1 MTDPKTKPTSP
12 SSGSRAK
19 LSQPELFSSLMLKQR
34 KHEKLLTK
42 VEKTSARL
50 ERRKARFMALEADIA
65 ALESRLSEPRKG
77 RLGQQAASDGKLKR
91 ARLIFNPNSGR
102 DNEDNAAR
110 LAKIVS
116 SLRAHGI
123 EARVG
128 LKTSG
133 GSARQLACQAVEAGD
148 TLVVVAAG
156 DGTIGDVAAQL
167 IGTSTVLGIIPIG
180 TMNNLARS
188 LGIPLGIDD
197 ACKLIGMGTTRHIDV
212 GRVTSNGS
220 TNSEY
225 FMECAGVGLS
235 AIAALAGQ
243 AFHKRHWGIIPKAF
257 RKFVE
262 AKLGTMVVEMDGNT
276 VEASTRIVT
285 VSNAP
290 LMGNK
295 MLAVPGG
302 KMDDG
307 LLDVQIYDGMNN
319 ASLVKHFAAASS
331 GSPDELKTYRVR
343 HVRITADE
351 AVLTNSDM
359 NITPKRHVIEMEC
372 VPKALNMIVGNGIG
386 LSVPVESAPDAP
398 TFADDP
404 PLTTADV
411 AAAPLEPVLEDA

>member
-1 MTDPKTKPTSP
+1 MTDQKTGPSP
-12 SSGSRAK
+12 SPK
-19 LSQPELFSSLMLKQR
+19 LSQPALFSSLMLKQR
-34 KHEKLLTK
+34 KHEKMLAK
-42 VEKTSARL
+42 VEKTSASL
-50 ERRKARFMALEADIA
+50 ERRKAKFLTLEADIA
-65 ALESRLSEPRKG
+65 DLESRLSEPRKG

-91 ARLIFNPNSGR
+91 ARLIFNPTSGR

-123 EARVG
+123 QARVG

-133 GSARQLACQAVEAGD
+133 GSARQLARQAVDAGD
-148 TLVVVAAG
+148 PLVVVAAG
-156 DGTIGDVAAQL
+156 DGTIGDVASQL

-197 ACKLIGMGTTRHIDV
+197 ACKLIGMGTTRHIDI

-220 TNSEY
+220 TKSEY

-243 AFHKRHWGIIPKAF
+243 AFHKRHWSVIPKAF
-257 RKFVE
+257 RKFAE
-262 AKLGTMVVEMDGNT
+262 AKLGTMVVEMDGNV

-307 LLDVQIYDGMNN
+307 LLDVQIYDGMND
-319 ASLVKHFAAASS
+319 ASLVKHFMAASS

-343 HVRITADE
+343 KVRITADE
-351 AVLTNSDM
+351 AVMTNSDM
-359 NITPKRHVIEMEC
+359 NITPKRHVIEME
-372 VPKALNMIVGNGIG
+372 VIPGALSMIVGNGIG
-386 LSVPVESAPDAP
+386 LSVPVESAPSAP

-404 PLTTADV
+404 PLTTAD
-411 AAAPLEPVLEDA
+411 AAKAPVEPVLVDA

>member
-1 MTDPKTKPTSP
+1 MKQPETKPTSP
-12 SSGSRAK
+12 SPGSSAK
-19 LSQPELFSSLMLKQR
+19 RSRPALFRSLVLKQKKR
-34 KHEKLLTK
+34 EKLLAK
-42 VEKTSARL
+42 LEKTSTRL
-50 ERRKARFMALEADIA
+50 ERRKARFLTLEADIA
-65 ALESRLSEPRKG
+65 DIEGRLSEPRKG
-77 RLGQQAASDGKLKR
+77 RPGQQAASNRELTR
-91 ARLIFNPNSGR
+91 ARLIFNPASGR

-133 GSARQLACQAVEAGD
+133 GSARQLARKAVEAGD
-148 TLVVVAAG
+148 ALLVVAGG
-156 DGTIGDVAAQL
+156 DGTIGDVASQL
-167 IGTSTVLGIIPIG
+167 IGTSTVLGIIPTG

-197 ACKLIGMGTTRHIDV
+197 ACKLIGMRTTRHIDV
-212 GRVTSNGS
+212 GRVTSNDS
-220 TNSEY
+220 KSSEY
-225 FMECAGVGLS
+225 FVECAGVGLS
-235 AIAALAGQ
+235 AVAALAGQ

-262 AKLGTMVVEMDGNT
+262 AKLGTMVVEMDGNV
-276 VEASTRIVT
+276 VEASTRMVT

-307 LLDVQIYDGMNN
+307 LLDVQIYDGMND
-319 ASLVKHFAAASS
+319 AALTKHFMAASS
-331 GSPDELKTYRVR
+331 GSPDALKTYRVR

-351 AVLTNSDM
+351 PVMTNSDM
-359 NITPKRHVIEMEC
+359 KITPQRHVIDMEV
-372 VPKALNMIVGNGIG
+372 VPKALSIIVGNGIG
-386 LSVPVESAPDAP
+386 LSVPVESAPGAP

-404 PLTTADV
+404 PLTTADAV
-411 AAAPLEPVLEDA
+411 KAPAEPELVEV